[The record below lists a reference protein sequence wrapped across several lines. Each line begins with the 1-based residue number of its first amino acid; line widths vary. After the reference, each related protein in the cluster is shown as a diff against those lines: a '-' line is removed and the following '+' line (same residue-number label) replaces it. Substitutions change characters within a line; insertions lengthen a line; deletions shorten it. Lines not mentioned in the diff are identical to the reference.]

1 MTSYIIAI
9 ILVFTYLSVKNTIW
23 TDFVMIFILQ

>member
-9 ILVFTYLSVKNTIW
+9 ILVFTYLPVKNTIW